1 MVEPR
6 LLLLRLWS
14 GERSF
19 RAVVR
24 EFEPERSWHF
34 DDRQSLIDFVLAS
47 RPMTQGP
54 MADDTDTEGRAT
66 P

>member
-34 DDRQSLIDFVLAS
+34 DDPQSLIDFVLAA
-47 RPMTQGP
+47 RPMTPGP
-54 MADDTDTEGRAT
+54 RADDTDAEGRT
-66 P
+66 LP